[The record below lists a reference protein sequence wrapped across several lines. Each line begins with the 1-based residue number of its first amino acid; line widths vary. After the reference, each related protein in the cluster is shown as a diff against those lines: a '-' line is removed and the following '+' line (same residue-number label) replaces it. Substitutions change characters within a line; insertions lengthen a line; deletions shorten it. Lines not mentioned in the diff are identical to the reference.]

1 MFSANQDN
9 DLPAFKYFQVR
20 VFTIQNINSTF
31 HVLKVIDYSLEIHF
45 NLSKGEKRLLEMINA
60 LVSHEMRNPINAILG
75 MGIHIRSL
83 ISTLFDVLSERR
95 FADPRFAQLRKDFNE
110 SIGVQESS
118 TKLLNFYVADLLC
131 LSQIQNGSFRKNLA
145 RFSIRDTIAEVMS
158 LQKFKADEKQI
169 QFTQELVGFGE
180 DSMVATDQM
189 RLQ

>member
-1 MFSANQDN
+1 M
-9 DLPAFKYFQVR
+9 
-20 VFTIQNINSTF
+20 
-31 HVLKVIDYSLEIHF
+31 LKVIDYSLEIHF